1 MAERLPGIDA
11 GYLYMETP
19 SQHMH
24 TLKIA
29 IVDVSSVRGG
39 YSFSALEREL
49 ARRLHLLPPFRR
61 RLVQDPL
68 RLHHPLWVEDPD
80 FDLTQQLRHATL
92 DDPGGL
98 QQFEELVGRIAG
110 RPLDRRRPLW
120 ELWICEGFADGRIG
134 IVTKVHHTV
143 ADGVAANAL
152 LANVMDVSTAPP
164 DPGPADRLPSP
175 PRLAVDSLLA
185 RLRLLVR
192 LPALLART
200 MRSLMALGR
209 YRKQAAVEGRLAPPR
224 PVLDTVNVSFNGAL
238 TPRRSFAT
246 ATLPLEAAKK
256 VRSAHGVTLN
266 DVVLGVVSGALRR
279 WLDENG
285 EHPDKPLTAGIPI
298 VTDPKDAP
306 PRLGGN
312 RVSNMFTTLATDVDD
327 PVARLKRI
335 SEVTREAKHV
345 QALLGLDMLERW
357 VEHTPPLPFSA
368 FMRTY
373 SRLKLADR
381 HRAPFNVVVSNV
393 PGPQRELSIAGARLT
408 DVFSVGPL
416 MEGIALNVTVWSYED
431 RLAFSVLACP
441 DTLPDVR
448 KLATHLRPALEE
460 LRRTTDAPGRP
471 DGQNE
476 NVFL

>member
-1 MAERLPGIDA
+1 MGERLPGIDA

-29 IVDVSSVRGG
+29 VVDVSSVPGG

-92 DDPGGL
+92 DAPGGL
-98 QQFEELVGRIAG
+98 EQFEDLVGRIAG

-152 LANVMDVSTAPP
+152 LANVVDLSGPP
-164 DPGPADRLPSP
+164 PAASPPPPLPSP
-175 PRLAVDSLLA
+175 PRLAADSLLE

-192 LPALLART
+192 LPALLVRT
-200 MRSLMALGR
+200 VRSLLALGR
-209 YRKQAAVEGRLAPPR
+209 YRKQAAGEGRPAPPR

-238 TPRRSFAT
+238 SPRRSFAT
-246 ATLPLEAAKK
+246 ATLPLEAAKRVK
-256 VRSAHGVTLN
+256 DAHGVTLN
-266 DVVLGVVSGALRR
+266 DVVLGIVAGALRS
-279 WLDENG
+279 WMADAG
-285 EHPDKPLTAGIPI
+285 EHPRGSLTAGIPV
-298 VTDPKDAP
+298 VTDPRDAP
-306 PRLGGN
+306 PRLAGN
-312 RVSNMFTTLATDVDD
+312 RVSNMFTTLATDVAD
-327 PVARLKRI
+327 PVARLQRI
-335 SEVTREAKHV
+335 SAVTREAKQV
-345 QALLGLDMLERW
+345 QAILGLDMLERW

-373 SRLKLADR
+373 SRLRLADR
-381 HRAPFNVVVSNV
+381 HPAPFNVVVSNV
-393 PGPQRELSIAGARLT
+393 PGPPREISIAGARLT

-416 MEGIALNVTVWSYED
+416 MEGIALNVTVWSYQD

-448 KLATHLRPALEE
+448 AVSRHLAPALDELLATA
-460 LRRTTDAPGRP
+460 
-471 DGQNE
+471 
-476 NVFL
+476 

>member
-29 IVDVSSVRGG
+29 IVDVASVPGG
-39 YSFSALEREL
+39 YSISALEREL
-49 ARRLHLLPPFRR
+49 ARRMHLLPPFRR

-68 RLHHPLWVEDPD
+68 RLHHPLWVDDPD

-92 DDPGGL
+92 AAPGGL
-98 QQFEELVGRIAG
+98 EQFEELVGRIAS

-152 LANVMDVSTAPP
+152 LANVVGLSPP
-164 DPGPADRLPSP
+164 PPTEPLLEPLPSP
-175 PRLAVDSLLA
+175 PRLAAGSLLE

-192 LPALLART
+192 LPGLLART
-200 MRSLMALGR
+200 LRSLVALGR
-209 YRKQAAVEGRLAPPR
+209 YRKEAAAQGRPAPPR

-246 ATLPLEAAKK
+246 ATLSLDAAKK
-256 VRSAHGVTLN
+256 VKSAHGATLN
-266 DVVLGVVSGALRR
+266 DVVLAVVSGALRR
-279 WLDENG
+279 WLEANG
-285 EHPDKPLTAGIPI
+285 EHPAGTLTAGIPV

-327 PVARLKRI
+327 PVARLARI
-335 SEVTREAKHV
+335 SDVTREAKQV
-345 QALLGLDMLERW
+345 QAILGLDMLERW
-357 VEHTPPLPFSA
+357 VEHTPPLPFAA

-373 SRLKLADR
+373 SRLRLADR

-393 PGPQRELSIAGARLT
+393 PGPPEEISIAGARLT

-416 MEGIALNVTVWSYED
+416 MEGIALNVTVWSYQD

-448 KLATHLRPALEE
+448 GLSRHLAPALDELLATA
-460 LRRTTDAPGRP
+460 
-471 DGQNE
+471 
-476 NVFL
+476 